1 VTASTSDQVSRGGV
15 SAAPWHAKR
24 SRRFAGSPGIGF
36 VSPAMLLIALVLIA
50 PSIYGAWFSLHRI
63 RFLAATDFIWFGNY
77 TFLFTDPHFLPVVLR
92 TVVFTVASVM
102 LTMVLGLAL
111 AVWVNRIKGTLGL
124 ILQIVIILPWII
136 SHVVGALL
144 YKWVVVNDL
153 GLGRYI
159 MEQLGQFGYDPLSDP
174 VQAMI
179 ILIIYSVWRHL
190 GFVMLLMLSGLKSIP
205 ADLYEAAHVDGANAW
220 QRFVRITLPLLR
232 TPMLI
237 AVVIETVANINNI
250 EGPLVVTGG
259 GPAGST
265 NVLAHDLYVRAFV
278 SYDYSTALALGIS
291 MFIFNIVLAISY
303 VKLVNRNG

>member
-1 VTASTSDQVSRGGV
+1 
-15 SAAPWHAKR
+15 
-24 SRRFAGSPGIGF
+24 
-36 VSPAMLLIALVLIA
+36 
-50 PSIYGAWFSLHRI
+50 
-63 RFLAATDFIWFGNY
+63 
-77 TFLFTDPHFLPVVLR
+77 
-92 TVVFTVASVM
+92 
-102 LTMVLGLAL
+102 
-111 AVWVNRIKGTLGL
+111 
-124 ILQIVIILPWII
+124 
-136 SHVVGALL
+136 VVGALL

>member
-1 VTASTSDQVSRGGV
+1 M
-15 SAAPWHAKR
+15 
-24 SRRFAGSPGIGF
+24 GSPGFGF

-63 RFLAATDFIWFGNY
+63 RFLEATDFIWFENY
-77 TFLFTDPHFLPVVLR
+77 VFLFTDPHFMPVVVR
-92 TVVFTVASVM
+92 TMVFTIVSVV
-102 LTMVLGLAL
+102 LTMVIGLAL
-111 AVWVNRIKGTLGL
+111 AVWVNRIKGPLGL
-124 ILQIVIILPWII
+124 VLQITIILPWII

-144 YKWVVVNDL
+144 YKWVAVNDL
-153 GLGRYI
+153 GLGRYV

-179 ILIIYSVWRHL
+179 VLIIYAVWRHL

-220 QRFVRITLPLLR
+220 QRFVKITLPLLR
-232 TPMLI
+232 TPVLI

-291 MFIFNIVLAISY
+291 MFVFNIVLAIGY
-303 VKLVNRNG
+303 VKLVSRHG